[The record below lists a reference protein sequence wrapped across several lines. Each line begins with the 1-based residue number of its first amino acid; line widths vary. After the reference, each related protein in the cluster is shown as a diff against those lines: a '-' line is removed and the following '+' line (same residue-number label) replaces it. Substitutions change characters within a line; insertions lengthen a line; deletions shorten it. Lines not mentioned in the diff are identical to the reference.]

1 VETLARAW
9 VTRLRNAHPDH
20 HAIARGMAW
29 VALFVLVGKLAGA
42 AKEMAI
48 AYRYGVSVEV
58 DAYLFVFNLVN
69 WPVGV
74 WFSVLTVVLVPLV
87 ARIRQGAAA
96 ELPRFR
102 AELLGLTLLLG
113 VVLSFLAWL
122 GLPLL
127 LHSSWT
133 GLPSTTATMA
143 TNMAPALALLAP
155 LGVLISLFSAWML
168 AAGRHANTLL
178 EGVPALVILVA
189 LMAFPSGGAEPL
201 VWGTLAGFG
210 LHLASLAAP
219 LTRLGEIEAP
229 CFTHQSL
236 QWPTFWQGFG
246 IMLAGQA
253 LMSFI
258 GIIDQFFAAPLGM
271 GAIAT
276 LSYANR
282 ILTLMLGLGATA
294 VARATLPVFSR
305 TQVQGGG
312 QLHRVATHWVRLLFV
327 LGVVAMIVG
336 WWLAPWAVKL
346 LFERGAFTARN
357 TEAVTEILRY
367 GLAQLPFYFAALV
380 LVSYASSQCRY
391 LLLFWS
397 GVIGIVCK
405 MITNAVLVSLFGIK
419 GIALAWVIVYVLNAL
434 FFWMTLEVSSE
445 YFDKKRRLGSGI
457 RIS

>member
-1 VETLARAW
+1 MATVVRVWSA
-9 VTRLRNAHPDH
+9 RLRNAHPDH

-29 VALFVLVGKLAGA
+29 VTLFVLVGKLAGA

-58 DAYLFVFNLVN
+58 DAYLFVFNLVS

-113 VVLSFLAWL
+113 IALALLAWL

-127 LHSSWT
+127 LRSPWT
-133 GLPSTTATMA
+133 GLPSTTVTVAI
-143 TNMAPALALLAP
+143 NMTLALALLAP
-155 LGVLISLFSAWML
+155 LGMLISLFSSWML

-178 EGVPALVILVA
+178 ESVSALVILVG
-189 LMAFPSGGAEPL
+189 LLGFPGGGAEPL
-201 VWGTLAGFG
+201 VWGTLAGFT

-219 LTRLGEIEAP
+219 LARRGEIEAP
-229 CFTHQSL
+229 RFTHQSL
-236 QWPTFWQGFG
+236 QWPAFWQGFG

-258 GIIDQFFAAPLGM
+258 GIIDQFFAASLGT

-282 ILTLMLGLGATA
+282 ILALMLGLGATA
-294 VARATLPVFSR
+294 VGRATLPVFSEA
-305 TQVQGGG
+305 QAQGGG
-312 QLHRVATHWVRLLFV
+312 QLHRVAIHWVRLLSV
-327 LGVVAMIVG
+327 LGVFAMIVG
-336 WWLAPWAVKL
+336 WWLAPWVVKL

-357 TEAVTEILRY
+357 TAAVTEILRY
-367 GLAQLPFYFAALV
+367 GLAQVPFYFASLV
-380 LVSYASSQCRY
+380 LVSLLASQRKYKLMAIGAGVNLFVKIGANLAFAPLMGINGIITATAIMYMGSFA
-391 LLLFWS
+391 LLYWFAT
-397 GVIGIVCK
+397 VFMK
-405 MITNAVLVSLFGIK
+405 QQNTF
-419 GIALAWVIVYVLNAL
+419 
-434 FFWMTLEVSSE
+434 
-445 YFDKKRRLGSGI
+445 
-457 RIS
+457 

>member
-1 VETLARAW
+1 METLARAW

-29 VALFVLVGKLAGA
+29 VTLFVLLGKLAGA

-69 WPVGV
+69 WPVSI
-74 WFSVLTVVLVPLV
+74 WFSVLTVVLVPLA

-113 VVLSFLAWL
+113 VVLSFLTWL

-127 LHSSWT
+127 LRSSWT
-133 GLPSTTATMA
+133 GLPSATATMA
-143 TNMAPALALLAP
+143 TNMAPSLALLAP

-168 AAGRHANTLL
+168 TAGRHANTLL
-178 EGVPALVILVA
+178 ESVPALVILIA
-189 LMAFPSGGAEPL
+189 LLAFPGGGTEPL
-201 VWGTLAGFG
+201 VWGTLVGFA

-219 LTRLGEIEAP
+219 LAWRGESEALR
-229 CFTHQSL
+229 FTHLSL
-236 QWPTFWQGFG
+236 QWPAFWQGFG
-246 IMLAGQA
+246 IMLAGQV
-253 LMSFI
+253 LMSFTS
-258 GIIDQFFAAPLGM
+258 IIDQFFAASLGT

-282 ILTLMLGLGATA
+282 ILALMLGLGATA
-294 VARATLPVFSR
+294 VGRATLPVFS
-305 TQVQGGG
+305 QAQAQGGG
-312 QLHRVATHWVRLLFV
+312 QLHRLATHWVRLLFV

-357 TEAVTEILRY
+357 TEAVMEILRY
-367 GLAQLPFYFAALV
+367 GLTQLPFYFA
-380 LVSYASSQCRY
+380 
-391 LLLFWS
+391 
-397 GVIGIVCK
+397 GI
-405 MITNAVLVSLFGIK
+405 VLVSLLASQGRHRAIAAIASANLFVKVAVMIVLTPALGIK
-419 GIALAWVIVYVLNAL
+419 GIALTTSVMYAT
-434 FFWMTLEVSSE
+434 TLLLLSLVESRAKE
-445 YFDKKRRLGSGI
+445 
-457 RIS
+457 